1 MGTNN
6 LGFQLFRLSFTEF
19 VIFFLISFLLA
30 STLHTLKFQVFFSI
44 ILLGVACSKNLSFII
59 NKYNLTLGFL
69 FVWGCFASYL
79 YIDINS
85 VDNDMYFRFIDRAVL
100 YFVHFLFA
108 IAIYSYLS
116 TKSFSYIKNVIF
128 FGAAFNVIAGVI
140 ELIKEGFSWEIDR
153 MSFLSF
159 EPSMAAV
166 FYCTFFFFILSNS
179 VENKY
184 LNFLSKSYLLF
195 GVMIRSKIQFASIA
209 FIFTLSRALSGIKS
223 FLLIAALTILFLLFS
238 NEILDVLL
246 YYLDSIERNPTQEQ
260 FFWIL
265 KDLKFIIKNDLFSF
279 IYFNEM
285 GKPSYVIRFS
295 AIHISFYSLFDNF
308 FGLGWGGF
316 GHYFVSKL
324 NELGFI
330 IHVQDSL
337 QGGLLIN
344 ETDEIYSGI
353 QEATPKSFLMEILV
367 STGIFGLLAFVA
379 LFYHFIKYY
388 RMHKVIVLSFLSL
401 LCVAFFVE
409 TASILALLSTLI
421 VLLKKKLSDD

>member
-1 MGTNN
+1 
-6 LGFQLFRLSFTEF
+6 
-19 VIFFLISFLLA
+19 
-30 STLHTLKFQVFFSI
+30 
-44 ILLGVACSKNLSFII
+44 
-59 NKYNLTLGFL
+59 
-69 FVWGCFASYL
+69 
-79 YIDINS
+79 
-85 VDNDMYFRFIDRAVL
+85 
-100 YFVHFLFA
+100 
-108 IAIYSYLS
+108 
-116 TKSFSYIKNVIF
+116 
-128 FGAAFNVIAGVI
+128 
-140 ELIKEGFSWEIDR
+140 
-153 MSFLSF
+153 
-159 EPSMAAV
+159 
-166 FYCTFFFFILSNS
+166 
-179 VENKY
+179 
-184 LNFLSKSYLLF
+184 
-195 GVMIRSKIQFASIA
+195 IRSKIQFASIA

-388 RMHKVIVLSFLSL
+388 RMH
-401 LCVAFFVE
+401 
-409 TASILALLSTLI
+409 
-421 VLLKKKLSDD
+421 

>member
-1 MGTNN
+1 M
-6 LGFQLFRLSFTEF
+6 
-19 VIFFLISFLLA
+19 
-30 STLHTLKFQVFFSI
+30 
-44 ILLGVACSKNLSFII
+44 
-59 NKYNLTLGFL
+59 
-69 FVWGCFASYL
+69 
-79 YIDINS
+79 
-85 VDNDMYFRFIDRAVL
+85 
-100 YFVHFLFA
+100 
-108 IAIYSYLS
+108 
-116 TKSFSYIKNVIF
+116 
-128 FGAAFNVIAGVI
+128 IAGVI